1 LIDLDL
7 RRPALMRE
15 LRRRSPDLGIVDCL
29 LSGIS
34 LDAVVIRDQ
43 ECGFDM
49 IPLGRQHAD
58 PTSLLTSDRMGT
70 LLEEL
75 RRKYDCII
83 VDTPPLLGI
92 TDARIFAQ
100 RADTVVVVVQ
110 WAKTPSALAQS
121 AIKLLR
127 RARAD
132 IAGVVLTQANMKKH
146 ARYGC
151 GDTGTFYKKYKS
163 YYQG

>member
-1 LIDLDL
+1 
-7 RRPALMRE
+7 
-15 LRRRSPDLGIVDCL
+15 
-29 LSGIS
+29 
-34 LDAVVIRDQ
+34 
-43 ECGFDM
+43 M